1 MDSPSE
7 AQRRTTTIVIA
18 IIAVLVVLCLCLC
31 CCGMGATSFMLMGAE
46 GFDPTPGPTPAPA
59 DFRPAVPPGAG
70 QDLQQR
76 ISDTPTTDT
85 DYWQLHG
92 QLESETGEPATR
104 DPVQEPSEYQ
114 VGDVHTF
121 WMSDEEEQRYWQI
134 DAELHIKTEHAYLY
148 VSEGTSFN
156 ADKLQ
161 EAADLFESQIRP
173 TNQRYFGSEWTP
185 GIDNDPRMT
194 ILVTNEMPSGI
205 AGYFSTVD
213 EYPSTMKPRSNER
226 EMIYVTSSYLNDLE
240 QFGQLLSHEYQHMI
254 HWNQDISEATWVN
267 EGLSQLAE
275 EVNGYKSVLGGTQ
288 FWNNP
293 DVQLT
298 NWAEDSNDRLRN
310 YAASKLFL
318 SYLGEHYGGYE
329 VLSQLA
335 ADDADGVD
343 GINHVLQAG
352 GHDVDFVDVFADWTA
367 ANLLGDSTVGDGRY
381 DYPLRS
387 YRKPRM
393 VATLDADTTEYAG
406 WVHQFGT
413 DYVEINLQ
421 AEHSVTFEG
430 SGLVRLA
437 ATDPHAGEFSWWS
450 NRRNM
455 MSSSL
460 MRPVDLRETES
471 ATLHFW
477 TWHDIEE
484 DFDYGYVMVS
494 TDGGRTWETLPGTHT
509 TAENPNNAN
518 FGQGYTDKSESW
530 LEERVD
536 LTPYAGQEVLLRFW
550 YITDPG
556 LNQPGWLIDDISIP
570 EIGFA
575 DDAEQG
581 DGGWTVDGFVRSSN
595 DLPQAYSVQ
604 LVEYGPQT
612 AVHRLGLGAE
622 NKVEVELGTGTDRV
636 VLIVSGV
643 TLWTSELAPYRVTVS
658 P

>member
-1 MDSPSE
+1 MNSPSE
-7 AQRRTTTIVIA
+7 TQKRTTIIVI
-18 IIAVLVVLCLCLC
+18 IVIAVLVVLCLCLC
-31 CCGMGATSFMLMGAE
+31 CCGMGATSFMLMADAGLA
-46 GFDPTPGPTPAPA
+46 PTPGPTPAPV
-59 DFRPAVPPGAG
+59 DFRPAVPPDAG

-76 ISDTPTTDT
+76 LAETSTTDT
-85 DYWQLHG
+85 DYWQLYG

-104 DPVQEPSEYQ
+104 DPVQEPPEYQ

-121 WMSDEEEQRYWQI
+121 WMSDEQAQRYWQI
-134 DAELHIKTEHAYLY
+134 DAELHIKTDHAYFY
-148 VSEGTSFN
+148 VSDGTSFD
-156 ADKLQ
+156 ADKLR
-161 EAADLFESQIRP
+161 EAADLFESQIHP
-173 TNQRYFGSEWTP
+173 TNQRYFGSERMP

-194 ILVTNEMPSGI
+194 ILVTNEMPFGI

-240 QFGQLLSHEYQHMI
+240 MFGQLLSHEYQHMI
-254 HWNQDISEATWVN
+254 HWNQDLSEATWVN
-267 EGLSQLAE
+267 EGLSELAE
-275 EVNGYKSVLGGTQ
+275 ETNGYESVLGGTQ
-288 FWNNP
+288 FWSNP

-298 NWAEDSNDRLRN
+298 NWAEDSDDRLRN
-310 YAASKLFL
+310 YAASKLYL

-329 VLSQLA
+329 VLSRLA
-335 ADDADGVD
+335 ADDADSID

-352 GHDVDFVDVFADWTA
+352 EHDVDFVDVFADWTA
-367 ANLLGDSTVGDGRY
+367 ANLLGDSTVGDGQY
-381 DYPLRS
+381 DYDLRG
-387 YRKPRM
+387 YREPRM
-393 VATLDADTTEYAG
+393 EAALEANATEYAG
-406 WVHQFGT
+406 WVHQFGA
-413 DYVEINLQ
+413 DYVEIDPQ
-421 AEHSVTFEG
+421 AGRSVTFEG
-430 SGLVRLA
+430 SGLVRVA

-460 MRPVDLRETES
+460 TRLVDLGDVES

-477 TWHDIEE
+477 TWHNIED

-494 TDGGRTWETLPGTHT
+494 TDGGRTWETLPGMHT
-509 TAENPNNAN
+509 TDENPNNAN
-518 FGQGYTDKSESW
+518 FGQAYTGKSESW
-530 LEERVD
+530 LEERID

-570 EIGFA
+570 EIGFS
-575 DDAEQG
+575 DDAEQE
-581 DGGWTVDGFVRSSN
+581 DSGWTVDGFVRSSN

-612 AVHRLGLGAE
+612 SVRRLDLDTE
-622 NKVEVELGTGTDRV
+622 NKVEVELGVETDRA
-636 VLIVSGV
+636 VLVVSGV
-643 TLWTSELAPYRVTVS
+643 TYWTSELAPYRVTIE

>member
-1 MDSPSE
+1 MNSPSE
-7 AQRRTTTIVIA
+7 AQKRTTTIVIVVLV
-18 IIAVLVVLCLCLC
+18 VLVVLCLCLC
-31 CCGMGATSFMLMGAE
+31 CCGTGATSFLLMDDAGL
-46 GFDPTPGPTPAPA
+46 GPTPGPTPAPA

-70 QDLQQR
+70 HDLQHR
-76 ISDTPTTDT
+76 IADTPTTDT
-85 DYWQLHG
+85 DYWQLYG

-121 WMSDEEEQRYWQI
+121 WMSDEEAQRYWQI
-134 DAELHIKTEHAYLY
+134 DAELHIKTEHVYLY
-148 VSEGTSFN
+148 VSEGASFD
-156 ADKLQ
+156 AEKLQ

-194 ILVTNEMPSGI
+194 ILVTDEMPFGI
-205 AGYFSTVD
+205 AGYFSSVD
-213 EYPSTMKPRSNER
+213 EYPRTMKPRSNER
-226 EMIYVTSSYLNDLE
+226 EMIYVTSSYLSDLE

-254 HWNQDISEATWVN
+254 HWNQDLSEATWVN
-267 EGLSQLAE
+267 EGLSELAE
-275 EVNGYKSVLGGTQ
+275 EVNGYESVLGGTQ
-288 FWNNP
+288 FWSNP

-329 VLSQLA
+329 VLSRLA
-335 ADDADGVD
+335 ADDADNVD

-352 GHDVDFVDVFADWTA
+352 EHDVDFVDVFADWTA
-367 ANLLGDSTVGDGRY
+367 ANLLGDSTVGDGQY
-381 DYPLRS
+381 DYELRG
-387 YRKPRM
+387 YRTPRM
-393 VATLDADTTEYAG
+393 EVTLEANTTEYAG

-413 DYVEINLQ
+413 DYVEIDPQ
-421 AEHSVTFEG
+421 AGRSVTFEG
-430 SGLVRLA
+430 SGLVRVA

-460 MRPVDLRETES
+460 TRLVDLREVES

-477 TWHDIEE
+477 TWYDIEE

-518 FGQGYTDKSESW
+518 LGQGYTDKSESW

-570 EIGFA
+570 EIGFS

-612 AVHRLGLGAE
+612 TVHRLGLGTE
-622 NKVEVELGTGTDRV
+622 NKVEVELGPETDRA
-636 VLIVSGV
+636 VLVVSGM
-643 TLWTSELAPYRVTVS
+643 TYWTSELAPYRITVE
-658 P
+658 